1 MSKYHLQTLVVIFGI
16 ILLGTTW
23 ALSGN
28 GRERFLVESSRPLSF
43 AAFNK
48 SLGDAAGKGKSWVHD
63 PIRVVLEYMD
73 SRGSRLVN
81 IQREDES
88 GEAADSTTVTIV
100 EDGYLDDSVRGTWT
114 RFKMV
119 RVDDHTWRITD
130 IQRAYR
136 CWRGHHKD
144 SYSAQPCI

>member
-28 GRERFLVESSRPLSF
+28 GGERFLVESSRPLSF
-43 AAFNK
+43 AVFNK
-48 SLGDAAGKGKSWVHD
+48 SLGDADGKGKSWVHD

-81 IQREDES
+81 IQREDVAHS
-88 GEAADSTTVTIV
+88 KSTPYILERLIHGNLQGKHNLV
-100 EDGYLDDSVRGTWT
+100 YLDQALTNHQNQHIES
-114 RFKMV
+114 
-119 RVDDHTWRITD
+119 
-130 IQRAYR
+130 
-136 CWRGHHKD
+136 
-144 SYSAQPCI
+144 QPQYQDYEE